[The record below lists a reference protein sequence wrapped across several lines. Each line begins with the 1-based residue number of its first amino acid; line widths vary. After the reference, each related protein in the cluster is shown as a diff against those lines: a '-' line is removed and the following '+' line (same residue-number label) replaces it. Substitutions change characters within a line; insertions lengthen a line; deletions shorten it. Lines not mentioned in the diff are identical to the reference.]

1 MTESLRHWWNGR
13 APRERLLLAIML
25 ALLAAVAGWLGVL
38 RPLESGLRGAMR
50 ANAEAAERYAD
61 VARKVDW
68 LKGGQDSAARAPS
81 SLPVDQ
87 IVGQS
92 AGEAGFTLDRVQ
104 AQGRDRVD
112 ITIAIARP
120 TALLGWIAA
129 LEGQGIAVDKALLSP
144 SGATGTV
151 SAQLGFRRAGK
162 GT

>member
-1 MTESLRHWWNGR
+1 MRSEVACGR
-13 APRERLLLAIML
+13 CRAWPASPSGCRLCA
-25 ALLAAVAGWLGVL
+25 
-38 RPLESGLRGAMR
+38 RPST
-50 ANAEAAERYAD
+50 
-61 VARKVDW
+61 K
-68 LKGGQDSAARAPS
+68 Q
-81 SLPVDQ
+81 
-87 IVGQS
+87 GQS

-112 ITIAIARP
+112 ITIATARP

-151 SAQLGFRRAGK
+151 SAQLGFARAGK

>member
-144 SGATGTV
+144 SGATGMV

>member
-1 MTESLRHWWNGR
+1 MTESFRHWWNGR

-25 ALLAAVAGWLGVL
+25 ALLAVVVGWLGVV
-38 RPLESGLRGAMR
+38 RPLESGLRGAVR
-50 ANAEAAERYAD
+50 ANVEASERHAD

-68 LKGGQDSAARAPS
+68 LKQGEGRTARAPS

-92 AGEAGFTLDRVQ
+92 AGEVGFTLDRVE

-112 ITIAIARP
+112 IAIASARS

-129 LEGQGIAVDKALLSP
+129 LEAQGIAIDKALISP
-144 SGATGTV
+144 SGVTGTV
-151 SAQLGFRRAGK
+151 SAQLGFRRVGR
-162 GT
+162 GE